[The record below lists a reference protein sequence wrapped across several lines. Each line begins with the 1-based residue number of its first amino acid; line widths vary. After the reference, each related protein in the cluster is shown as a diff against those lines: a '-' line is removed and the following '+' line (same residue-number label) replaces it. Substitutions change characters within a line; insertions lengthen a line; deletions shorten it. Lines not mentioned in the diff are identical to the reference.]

1 MARPTTP
8 FALNIWKQKN
18 SGRSSGDVNMTPQSN
33 INQTNQPR
41 LKEQTMKKI
50 KLNKMDNVDAK
61 TQDKMREILAKRQNM
76 PNANKQYDNLAGTA
90 EVNKRNLI
98 AHSDATEVFKK
109 AHADYLAK
117 RSVVNARALLK
128 AATEEQEAA
137 RKSGATITRADRIE
151 GAKQE
156 AIATLD
162 KEIGKSWRFSDQVN
176 KALGVKGE
184 NQADVVVKSEAM
196 PQSQVPAYAKYGTL
210 ETMGDGSQRIIW
222 HRS

>member
-1 MARPTTP
+1 
-8 FALNIWKQKN
+8 
-18 SGRSSGDVNMTPQSN
+18 
-33 INQTNQPR
+33 
-41 LKEQTMKKI
+41 MKKI
-50 KLNKMDNVDAK
+50 KLNKMDGVDKK
-61 TQDKMREILAKRQNM
+61 TQMKIKEILAKRQNQ
-76 PNANKQYDNLAGTA
+76 PNDTKQYDNLAGTA

-98 AHSDATEVFKK
+98 AHSDATEVWK
-109 AHADYLAK
+109 AAHTNYLAK
-117 RSVVNARALLK
+117 RNATNARALLE
-128 AATEEQEAA
+128 AATAEQEAA

-210 ETMGDGSQRIIW
+210 ETMGDGSQRVIW

>member
-1 MARPTTP
+1 
-8 FALNIWKQKN
+8 
-18 SGRSSGDVNMTPQSN
+18 
-33 INQTNQPR
+33 
-41 LKEQTMKKI
+41 MKKI

-117 RSVVNARALLK
+117 RSVVNARTLLK

-210 ETMGDGSQRIIW
+210 ETMGDGSQRVIW